1 MVVFGGT
8 DRNAQA
14 FGEVWALRVRGG
26 AGVGDV
32 ALAWERP
39 AVVASGGAAPTPRAN
54 ASLTA
59 LGRTLYLFGGHDPA
73 SGTCFND
80 VLALDTEH
88 DPWEWRRVEVQGGSP
103 PPRHSHAAC
112 SVRGNCLLVFGGAGQ
127 DRPLNDVWVFDPET
141 ARWTFPTL
149 GGELPVAREM
159 HTLTEVGGGRAL
171 LLGGRDAGGRVL
183 RDARLLDLDALAWGA
198 AVQALP
204 TPCCAH
210 SAVAF
215 SRSSLGLQQPATAAG
230 AGEGKGQRGAP
241 DGVLVFGGFTGEEIS
256 NAVQVLDP
264 ASLEAAPLSE
274 LAAGPNDFCPPAR
287 LAHAAVALPN
297 QDAMLVFGGVE
308 AATDLSDV
316 VLLHLQGALP
326 LIEEID

>member
-1 MVVFGGT
+1 MVFGGA

-14 FGEVWALRVRGG
+14 FGDVWALRVRGG
-26 AGVGDV
+26 AGPGGVS
-32 ALAWERP
+32 LAWERP
-39 AVVASGGAAPTPRAN
+39 AIAAAGGAAPTPRAN

-59 LGRTLYLFGGHDPA
+59 LGRKLYLFGGHDPT

-80 VLALDTEH
+80 VLALDTAR
-88 DPWEWRRVEVQGGSP
+88 DPWEWRRVEIQGGSP

-112 SVRGNCLLVFGGAGQ
+112 RLRGGCLLVFGGAGQ
-127 DRPLNDVWVFDPET
+127 DRPLNDVWVFDPEA

-149 GGELPVAREM
+149 GGELPAAREM
-159 HTLTEVGGGRAL
+159 HTLTDVGGGRAL

-183 RDARLLDLDALAWGA
+183 QDARLLDLDALTWGA
-198 AVQALP
+198 AAQALP

-215 SRSSLGLQQPATAAG
+215 PRSSLGLEQPATAGVAG
-230 AGEGKGQRGAP
+230 GGDVQRGAP

-256 NAVQVLDP
+256 DAVHVLDP
-264 ASLEAAPLSE
+264 ASLEAGLLGG
-274 LAAGPNDFCPPAR
+274 LASGPADFCPPAR
-287 LAHAAVALPN
+287 LAHTAVALPN
-297 QDAMLVFGGVE
+297 MDAMLVFGGVE

-316 VLLHLQGALP
+316 ALLHLQGALP